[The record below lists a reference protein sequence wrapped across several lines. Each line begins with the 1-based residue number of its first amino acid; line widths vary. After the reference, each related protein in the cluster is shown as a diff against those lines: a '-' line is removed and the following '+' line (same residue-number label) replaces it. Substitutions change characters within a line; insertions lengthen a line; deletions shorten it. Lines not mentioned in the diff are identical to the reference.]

1 MKGSELVGLRYT
13 GPFDA
18 LEPGSKV
25 EHRVI
30 PWDDVALD
38 TGTGIVHIA
47 PGCGGEDFE
56 LSKVHD
62 LDVLTPV
69 DESGRFYPEYG
80 WLHGLST
87 GEAAEQIVGD
97 LGDRGLLVRA
107 ETAEHSYPFCWRCH
121 TPLIFRLSDDWFI
134 AVDELRQPLLD
145 ANGTV
150 EWTPAYM
157 GKRMDDWLRNMGDW
171 NISRRRYYGLPLPFY
186 PCECGHLNVI
196 GSRAELE
203 ERALGGLD
211 QLEELRRPWIDAVQ
225 IACAE
230 VRRARDAGRGG
241 RRRLARRRHRP
252 VLDARL
258 AEPGVRA
265 RRATRPVPP
274 RG

>member
-1 MKGSELVGLRYT
+1 M
-13 GPFDA
+13 
-18 LEPGSKV
+18 
-25 EHRVI
+25 
-30 PWDDVALD
+30 
-38 TGTGIVHIA
+38 
-47 PGCGGEDFE
+47 
-56 LSKVHD
+56 HD

-69 DESGRFYPEYG
+69 DESGRFYPDYG

-87 GEAAEQIVGD
+87 VEAAEQIVGD

-145 ANGTV
+145 ANATV

-186 PCECGHLNVI
+186 PCACGHLNVI

-211 QLEELRRPWIDAVQ
+211 QLEELRRPWIDAVPDPLRG
-225 IACAE
+225 
-230 VRRARDAGRGG
+230 VRRGGAAGRGG

-258 AEPGVRA
+258 ARA
-265 RRATRPVPP
+265 RSTCPRATRPAP
-274 RG
+274 RKGLTTADLPDHATGSSGSRPTGSRRCASRSGSGSTRSSSCRSR